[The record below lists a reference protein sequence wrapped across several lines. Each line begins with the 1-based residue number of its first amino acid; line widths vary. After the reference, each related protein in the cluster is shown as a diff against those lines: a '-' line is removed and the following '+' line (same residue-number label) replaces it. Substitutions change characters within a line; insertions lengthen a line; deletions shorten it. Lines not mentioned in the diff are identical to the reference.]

1 MFVVL
6 HSDSP
11 TDNATPQPTSR
22 YGGGLHYS
30 DHGYDPTVNRLVEI
44 PPTSPT
50 QQNHFISTT
59 SLTINE
65 KPLHRQQQRPPYSPP
80 MREID
85 SPSLRYPS
93 QSQQH
98 IDRQSTA
105 GSDSGI
111 VTIASTSQPPHPVD
125 ENHVVEKKITNLV
138 QQLGKQ
144 LENDAQKL
152 NEKLEL
158 KLKNLE
164 NMIHQQTYIIR
175 KQDEVIEQLKNQIHQ
190 IENERDHF
198 RQQLIVHEQREQ
210 NEMKRSI
217 PTNPANNQ
225 YMKQEIIIPEQE
237 KPIEKKYYNTS
248 PLMNDSN
255 KASTKKVMR

>member
-1 MFVVL
+1 MENY
-6 HSDSP
+6 P
-11 TDNATPQPTSR
+11 T
-22 YGGGLHYS
+22 
-30 DHGYDPTVNRLVEI
+30 
-44 PPTSPT
+44 PP

-65 KPLHRQQQRPPYSPP
+65 KPLHRQQQQRPPYSPP
-80 MREID
+80 IRETD
-85 SPSLRYPS
+85 SPQLRFPS
-93 QSQQH
+93 QSQLN

-111 VTIASTSQPPHPVD
+111 VTIASTSHPPQPGD
-125 ENHVVEKKITNLV
+125 ENHVVEKKLTNLV
-138 QQLGKQ
+138 HQLGKQ

-175 KQDEVIEQLKNQIHQ
+175 KQDEVIEQLKAQILH
-190 IENERDHF
+190 IESERDHF

-210 NEMKRSI
+210 NEKKKSLPI
-217 PTNPANNQ
+217 NPPNK
-225 YMKQEIIIPEQE
+225 MTKQEIILTEQE
-237 KPIEKKYYNTS
+237 KPMEKKYYNTS
-248 PLMNDSN
+248 PVMNDSN
-255 KASTKKVMR
+255 KASTKKVMN